1 MLPICKIQFADL
13 SAFLLVLEEP
23 LHKEKNKLKVLL
35 SFDIC
40 LEINTEICF
49 DPKKS
54 IVKRL

>member
-1 MLPICKIQFADL
+1 MLPICKIQFAEFKCYFARL
-13 SAFLLVLEEP
+13 GGAFTQG
-23 LHKEKNKLKVLL
+23 KNKLKVLL
-35 SFDIC
+35 SFDIR